1 MKRLFAAAL
10 LVAAFAAQAADGISV
25 ELGSGDRDVSLA
37 RVGVHSYYAL
47 QKLAPHNVHVLLEAS
62 LGYWSTEEGPIYDIS
77 MTPIFRYARS
87 RTSGPY
93 IEGAI
98 GLHFLTDTHIKPDV
112 TLSTHFQFGDHL
124 GVGWRSGRYDVG
136 LRLQHLSNAGL
147 RNPNPGVNFLLLR
160 LAYEMH

>member
-1 MKRLFAAAL
+1 MNRLFAAAL
-10 LVAAFAAQAADGISV
+10 LLAAFAAHAADGISV

-62 LGYWSTEEGPIYDIS
+62 LGYWATDEGPIWDIA
-77 MTPIFRYARS
+77 MTPVFRYARS

-93 IEGAI
+93 LEGAI

-112 TLSTHFQFGDHL
+112 NLSTHFQFGDHI
-124 GVGWRSGRYDVG
+124 GVGVRRGKYDIG

-160 LAYEMH
+160 VAYEMR

>member
-1 MKRLFAAAL
+1 MKSLFAAAL
-10 LVAAFAAQAADGISV
+10 LLAGSVAHAADGFSL
-25 ELGSGDRDVSLA
+25 ELGQGDRDVSLL
-37 RVGVHSYYAL
+37 RVGVHSWYAL
-47 QKLAPHNVHVLLEAS
+47 QKLEPHNVHVLLEAS
-62 LGYWSTEEGPIYDIS
+62 LGYWSTDEGPIYDIS

-93 IEGAI
+93 VEAAI

-112 TLSTHFQFGDHL
+112 TLSTHFQFGDHI
-124 GVGWRSGRYDVG
+124 GVGWRRGAYDVS

-160 LAYEMH
+160 LGYEMH